1 MTPWMRV
8 AIDARLVL
16 TDLMEGYVCRIRSY
30 GRCRVLEGESH
41 MLGVIKA
48 DYGLTYYNLNC
59 GISR

>member
-1 MTPWMRV
+1 M

-16 TDLMEGYVCRIRSY
+16 TDLMEGYVYRIRSY